1 LSEVLVVANRTLAG
15 AKLLQAGR
23 DRAAAGELRVRLIVP
38 ASKPTAGLVIYDEAV
53 RESAQVR
60 VDLALSALA
69 QEGIA
74 ATGEVG
80 DEDPFLATMD
90 AIATRRPDEVIVST
104 HPVAS
109 SGWLRRD
116 LIERIRSASGLPV
129 EHVVVD
135 IEHEPSSYTSTLV
148 LASRTLR
155 GEQLLER
162 LQAKAAQ
169 SGRHLFVIV
178 VPQEDGSGDAPRR
191 ARARLADMLDRV
203 HSAGLLA
210 SGMIGDPDPY
220 TAAANALEL
229 FSVDD
234 VLISTLPDERS
245 GWLRG
250 ALIERVRGISPVPVE
265 HIVVDVA
272 GAPAAAGA

>member
-15 AKLLQAGR
+15 AKLLQAVR
-23 DRAAAGELRVRLIVP
+23 DRAAAGALRVRLVVP

-69 QEGIA
+69 QEGIS

-169 SGRHLFVIV
+169 EGQHLFIVV

-203 HSAGLLA
+203 HAAGLLA

-220 TAAANALEL
+220 TAAVNALEL
-229 FSVDD
+229 FRVDD

-245 GWLRG
+245 GWLR
-250 ALIERVRGISPVPVE
+250 AHLIERVRGVSPVPVE

-272 GAPAAAGA
+272 ATAAAGA